1 VLDIVNKIK
10 TNMTEREA
18 KLIHYEDVNQLVKE
32 TKTAKMEKDRAVAD
46 LIAQT
51 DPLRVGSISFTYDAI
66 LIIILLFRILW
77 II

>member
-1 VLDIVNKIK
+1 MLDIDNKI
-10 TNMTEREA
+10 TANMTEREA